1 MEGGGTAGPGITNV
15 KKDLWF
21 PVVSEGD
28 WLLRQKKMIHNLTPE
43 KNNTQF
49 NEYPWV
55 NKPCL
60 AGAQNSQINPRVWWS
75 PLAFHGGLG
84 TRKSHKIERMSP
96 RVIRDQRCS
105 CRTELQD
112 VCVRLTSAWTWSP
125 QWFPHRPLPSHR
137 LGRAHRWAVR
147 TWKSSQVVCV
157 IYPISLPLHHWPI
170 FRRTFQ
176 VLKQ

>member
-84 TRKSHKIERMSP
+84 TRKSHKIECHPAWSGIKGARVGQSYRTCASGSHLHGRGPRSDFLIALCHLTDLGEPIAGQSEPGSHPRWCALYIPSP
-96 RVIRDQRCS
+96 FHC
-105 CRTELQD
+105 TTGL
-112 VCVRLTSAWTWSP
+112 
-125 QWFPHRPLPSHR
+125 
-137 LGRAHRWAVR
+137 
-147 TWKSSQVVCV
+147 
-157 IYPISLPLHHWPI
+157 SLDAL
-170 FRRTFQ
+170 FRY
-176 VLKQ
+176 